1 MWYEKKTIY
10 LTDNDQAYLTHTS
23 ILLKKMGF
31 NIVPAENSA
40 KLLKLVE
47 EELPDLIILDVNISG
62 IDGIDLLKILR
73 DNEKTSK
80 TPIVMISAD
89 SSDETWLKCMN
100 LGCDEYLIKPVN
112 INTMHEV
119 MQRTIYAPIG
129 YTRKNL
135 RVLFPDKVSVTYQS
149 ESKWLR
155 SATLSEMGIYVISDD
170 PLPMDAEVEVTIP
183 LSEEKSI
190 SLKGCVI
197 YTINTAADRTR
208 GTAGMAIEF
217 REPDVD
223 KLLIISYYVKGL
235 LTIPS
240 L

>member
-10 LTDNDQAYLTHTS
+10 LTDNNQAYLSHMS

-31 NIVPAENSA
+31 NIVPAEDGV

-47 EELPDLIILDVNISG
+47 EELPDLIILDINISG
-62 IDGIDLLKILR
+62 IDGMELLNILR
-73 DNEKTSK
+73 EDEKTSK
-80 TPIVMISAD
+80 VPIVMISAD
-89 SSDETWLKCMN
+89 PSDETWLKCMN

-112 INTMHEV
+112 ISTMHDV
-119 MQRTIYAPIG
+119 MQKTIYAPLG
-129 YTRKNL
+129 YIRKNL
-135 RVLFPDKVSVTYQS
+135 RVMFPEKVLIKYKGES
-149 ESKWLR
+149 EWLR
-155 SATLSEMGIYVISDD
+155 SATLSEMGIYVLKDD
-170 PLPMDAEVEVTIP
+170 SLPMDSEVEVTIP

-197 YTINTAADRTR
+197 YIINTAADRTR

-217 REPDVD
+217 REPDID